1 MKGGRIDRQ
10 SILLN
15 IMIKT
20 KTQKT
25 LALLSAITILGT
37 SIPFNVL
44 AEENLQ
50 NNDGTNKLE
59 ATLNTETKSI
69 KYATNPETAT
79 DDEYVFFEDAT
90 FKTIMLNEIEKQPAI
105 KDTNKQYK
113 DEITVGE
120 MRKIMAIDVN
130 TDNVFSGE
138 EISINSFK
146 GMEYATNCKSIV
158 FESTTNKLKT
168 TYNLLPFRN
177 LKTHNIHFKLI
188 AKPLNKGLK
197 DLKVPEV
204 LVNSLSNI
212 EIINPDI
219 KTEYTVVGVEPNEI
233 GQFKN
238 YIVCEG
244 QVGSCLE
251 TEGKLYDDFYK
262 ELTSNQNSEDKV
274 FDNYK
279 YIISGFVYRNNL
291 TKTNMFSQKRS
302 SLAAVDLSYNN
313 IQDITTI
320 EKDFKTAEINNQY
333 LFFNAKDLNY
343 NRETHTFDNPL
354 KVENLDKLE
363 IKKGK
368 GAEQYLGN
376 LQTPIFKNNKIKL
389 SGLLEQLKAESP
401 EEYKTLVND
410 PEALKEYRIYETIP
424 GIIELEFN
432 YSNLNYPV
440 YNIEDMEHYINT
452 VKKYNIDY
460 GEDDAQT
467 FLKESNS
474 ASQGIK
480 YSGTMYIDMRDVLDN
495 KNFTPQPK
503 DLRVKVG
510 SKPAPQNGIKNKK
523 DMPDGPIYPTDYAW
537 VTEPDTSKEGNIKAK
552 ILVTFPDGSQT
563 EVETNIEIVAEEK
576 FNPIIQ
582 AKDVEPEI
590 VPWNGKI
597 DLTNNIKA
605 VTNGTKE
612 DIKNVED
619 ITEQKINT
627 KTSGKYMG
635 KVKITFVDGRTQEI
649 EIPITVLPVESDN
662 FNPEVISEEIF
673 KGNTI
678 DLTNNIKN
686 LPKDA
691 TIKDITNPKIDVNKV
706 GKHQGKVEITF
717 KDGSIKEV
725 EIPVIVKDILTPQPN
740 PQPTPTPVPAPSSQG
755 NGYIVGEIKIY
766 EKGHLPET
774 DKYRN
779 TEAKDFWVF
788 KIGDLTYKFI
798 NQTNDMEY
806 TADVAPFIKDNKTFL
821 PLRYVGHAIN
831 VDVSYNNKTRLATF
845 KKNGETLE
853 INIDTKQA
861 TKNGKPYKMEVTPL
875 LKNDRLVAPV
885 SVIGKAFNKTVS
897 NINDKKNTDIIW
909 NPETQEVVIYNYK

>member
-1 MKGGRIDRQ
+1 M
-10 SILLN
+10 
-15 IMIKT
+15 
-20 KTQKT
+20 
-25 LALLSAITILGT
+25 
-37 SIPFNVL
+37 
-44 AEENLQ
+44 
-50 NNDGTNKLE
+50 
-59 ATLNTETKSI
+59 
-69 KYATNPETAT
+69 
-79 DDEYVFFEDAT
+79 
-90 FKTIMLNEIEKQPAI
+90 
-105 KDTNKQYK
+105 
-113 DEITVGE
+113 
-120 MRKIMAIDVN
+120 
-130 TDNVFSGE
+130 
-138 EISINSFK
+138 
-146 GMEYATNCKSIV
+146 
-158 FESTTNKLKT
+158 
-168 TYNLLPFRN
+168 LPFRN

-219 KTEYTVVGVEPNEI
+219 KTDYIVAGVQLNET
-233 GQFKN
+233 GKFQN

-244 QVGSCLE
+244 HFGECSE
-251 TEGKLYDDFYK
+251 ANGKTYDDFYK
-262 ELTSNQNSEDKV
+262 EITSNQNSEDKV
-274 FDNYK
+274 FDSYK

-291 TKTNMFSQKRS
+291 TTTNMFSQKRP

-333 LFFNAKDLNY
+333 LFLNAKDLNY
-343 NRETHTFDNPL
+343 NRETHTIDNPI
-354 KVENLDKLE
+354 KVEHLDALD
-363 IKKGK
+363 IKRGNR
-368 GAEQYLGN
+368 AEQYLAN
-376 LQTPIFKNNKIKL
+376 FQTPIFENNTIKL
-389 SGLLEQLKAESP
+389 RGFLEAIKEETP

-510 SKPAPQNGIKNKK
+510 SKPTPQEAIKNKK
-523 DMPDGPIYPTDYAW
+523 DMPDGPNYPTEYAW
-537 VTEPDTSKEGNIKAK
+537 VTEPDTSQEGNVKAK

-563 EVETNIEIVAEEK
+563 EVETNIEIVSEESL
-576 FNPIIQ
+576 NPVIQ
-582 AKDVEPEI
+582 VKDVEPEI

-597 DLTNNIKA
+597 DLTDNIKT
-605 VTNGTKE
+605 VVNGTKE
-612 DIKNVED
+612 DIKNIED

-635 KVKITFVDGRTQEI
+635 KVKVTFVDGRTQEI
-649 EIPITVLPVESDN
+649 EIPITVLPAESDN
-662 FNPEVISEEIF
+662 FKPEVISEEIF
-673 KGNTI
+673 KGNII
-678 DLTNNIKN
+678 DLTDNIKN
-686 LPKDA
+686 IPKDA
-691 TIKDITNPKIDVNKV
+691 TIKDITSPKIDVNKV

-717 KDGSIKEV
+717 KDGSTKEV
-725 EIPVIVKDILTPQPN
+725 EIPVIVKNIVTPQPN
-740 PQPTPTPVPAPSSQG
+740 PQPTPTLVPAPSSQG

-766 EKGHLPET
+766 DKGHLPET
-774 DKYRN
+774 EKYKK

-806 TADVAPFIKDNKTFL
+806 QADVAPFIKDDKTFL
-821 PLRYVGHAIN
+821 PLRFVGHALN
-831 VDVSYNNKTRLATF
+831 VDVSYDNKTRLATF

-853 INIDTKQA
+853 INIDTKEA
-861 TKNGKPYKMEVTPL
+861 TMNGKPYKMEVTPL

-885 SVIGKAFNKTVS
+885 SVIGKSFNKTVS
-897 NINDKKNTDIIW
+897 NINDKNNTDIIW

>member
-1 MKGGRIDRQ
+1 MKGGRIDKK
-10 SILLN
+10 SIRLN
-15 IMIKT
+15 IMIKNT
-20 KTQKT
+20 TQKT

-44 AEENLQ
+44 AEDNLP
-50 NNDGTNKLE
+50 NNDATHKLE
-59 ATLNTETKSI
+59 ASLNTPDKGI
-69 KYATNPETAT
+69 QYATDPETAT
-79 DDEYVFFEDAT
+79 DDEYVFFEDANL
-90 FKTIMLNEIEKQPAI
+90 KKIILNEIEKQQTI
-105 KDTNKQYK
+105 KDTHKQFK

-120 MRKIMAIDVN
+120 MRKIYDIKVD
-130 TDNVFSGE
+130 TDNIFNGE
-138 EISINSFK
+138 EISITSFK
-146 GMEYATNCKSIV
+146 GMEYATDIQQIV
-158 FESTTNKLKT
+158 LQSTTNKLKS
-168 TYNLLPFRN
+168 TYNLLPFKN
-177 LKTHNIHFKLI
+177 LKAYNMDFQLI
-188 AKPLNKGLK
+188 AKPLNKGFK

-212 EIINPDI
+212 RIINPDI
-219 KTEYTVVGVEPNEI
+219 KTEYRVIGVQPNEI

-238 YIVCEG
+238 FIVCEG
-244 QVGSCLE
+244 GIGHCSE
-251 TEGKLYDDFYK
+251 TDEKLYDDFYK
-262 ELTSNQNSEDKV
+262 ELTLKQNSEGNV

-279 YIISGFVYRNNL
+279 YIISEFVYRNNL
-291 TKTNMFSQKRS
+291 TTTKIFSQKRP
-302 SLAAVDLSYNN
+302 SLANVNLDYNN

-627 KTSGKYMG
+627 KTSGKYIG

-649 EIPITVLPVESDN
+649 EIPVTVLPAESDK
-662 FNPEVISEEIF
+662 FNPEIITEEIF
-673 KGNTI
+673 KSNTI
-678 DLTNNIKN
+678 DLTDNIKN
-686 LPKDA
+686 LPKDV

-717 KDGSIKEV
+717 KDGSTKGV
-725 EIPVIVKDILTPQPN
+725 EIPVIVKDKVTPQPI
-740 PQPTPTPVPAPSSQG
+740 PQPVLAPSSKG
-755 NGYIVGEIKIY
+755 NGYIAGEIKIY
-766 EKGHLPET
+766 DKGHLPET

-821 PLRYVGHAIN
+821 PLRFVGHALNI
-831 VDVSYNNKTRLATF
+831 DVSYDNKTRLATF

-853 INIDTKQA
+853 INIDTKEA
-861 TKNGKPYKMEVTPL
+861 TMNGKPYKMEVTPL
-875 LKNDRLVAPV
+875 LKKDRLVAPV
-885 SVIGKAFNKTVS
+885 SVIGKAFNKTLS
-897 NINDKKNTDIIW
+897 SFNEKKNTDIVW
-909 NPETQEVVIYNYK
+909 NQETQEVVFYKYK